1 MKVNTDEWKVIK
13 RNGELVDFNAK
24 SIENAIQNAAKDLEV
39 EMVDIDLIMEQIFQ
53 EIEENLSEGAIGV
66 EDIQDIVVN
75 TLIDFNYHDVV
86 RHFIEYRFEHKRI
99 REFIEAK
106 EAFIEKYK
114 NASNTADATIDDNSN
129 VGARNIAVVNNEI
142 HKPDN
147 IQVSRGLVMR
157 KLRETRPDF
166 DYKQYI
172 RDLQHHRVYKHDE
185 SSFCGPQPPYCASIS
200 MYPFLNNGLKEIG
213 GLSAAPKN
221 IDSFCGIY
229 INLIF
234 AISSQFAGAIAT
246 SEFLLYFDYFARQ
259 EWGDNYY
266 LNPGKVTR
274 ISVKHK
280 KTIQEQI
287 HQYFQ
292 QVIYSINQPTAA
304 RGMQSAFV
312 NFSYFDK
319 PFFEGMFGN
328 FVFPDGTKPQWESLC
343 WLQKEFMKWFNAE
356 RLKRVL
362 TFPVESFALV
372 YKDGKFLDQD
382 SADFVAEE
390 YARGHSFFT
399 YISDS
404 VDSLSSCCFEGD
416 VRMMYSKDGDNHFEK
431 CEPIKDAYE
440 KNIGKVIKVLGY
452 NPYTLK
458 REWVRG
464 KFIKTT
470 SSELYKIVLKDR
482 SCDWTYM
489 TVTADHIFPILRN
502 GKTIDIEARY
512 LTKTDKMLA
521 DRAQWNLSEDDYSE
535 ISYVDIQSIER
546 IDDKIDVYC
555 VELED
560 KESPYFV
567 LSNGIITHNCRLKN
581 KVQTKEFNFTN
592 GNMGV
597 ETGSKSVIT
606 LNLNRIIQDYFKSE
620 LCTRE
625 DAISMWKENRN
636 DPDEKSKGSVAK
648 GFAKYLT
655 EILER
660 VYIYHEAYND
670 ILWDEYESGLLPTY
684 NAGFIDLNKQYLT
697 IGINGLNEAAEFL
710 GLECSDNPEYE
721 YFCQLIFST
730 IKEQNLKHK
739 TKKLNFNT
747 ECVPAESLAIKNYN
761 WDKADGYWVPEDR
774 NLYASYIYK
783 PSDPKRDI
791 FEKIRMHGSRF
802 IGDYLDGGSAAHLNL
817 DAHLSKEQYMHI
829 LKYAAE
835 EGCQYLTFNIPMS
848 ECRKCGHIVNAPIHE
863 CPMCGS
869 DHITRYTR
877 IIGYLTAVPN
887 WSKGRQ
893 IEEKTRIYESVK

>member
-172 RDLQHHRVYKHDE
+172 RDLLHHITYKHDE

-328 FVFPDGTKPQWESLC
+328 FVFPDGTRPVWESLC

-404 VDSLSSCCFEGD
+404 VDSLSSCC
-416 VRMMYSKDGDNHFEK
+416 
-431 CEPIKDAYE
+431 
-440 KNIGKVIKVLGY
+440 
-452 NPYTLK
+452 
-458 REWVRG
+458 
-464 KFIKTT
+464 
-470 SSELYKIVLKDR
+470 
-482 SCDWTYM
+482 
-489 TVTADHIFPILRN
+489 
-502 GKTIDIEARY
+502 
-512 LTKTDKMLA
+512 
-521 DRAQWNLSEDDYSE
+521 
-535 ISYVDIQSIER
+535 
-546 IDDKIDVYC
+546 
-555 VELED
+555 
-560 KESPYFV
+560 
-567 LSNGIITHNCRLKN
+567 RLKN

-625 DAISMWKENRN
+625 DAISMWKEDRN
-636 DPDEKSKGSVAK
+636 DPDESSRGSVAK
-648 GFAKYLT
+648 GFVKYLT

-877 IIGYLTAVPN
+877 IIGYLTAIPN

-893 IEEKTRIYESVK
+893 IEEKTRIYESIK

>member
-147 IQVSRGLVMR
+147 IQVSRGLIMR
-157 KLRETRPDF
+157 KLRDTRPDF

-172 RDLQHHRVYKHDE
+172 RDLQHHRIYKHDE

-200 MYPFLNNGLKEIG
+200 MYPFLNSGLKEIG

-274 ISVKHK
+274 ISIKHK

-328 FVFPDGTKPQWESLC
+328 FVFPDGTRPVWESLS

-404 VDSLSSCCFEGD
+404 VDSLSSCC
-416 VRMMYSKDGDNHFEK
+416 
-431 CEPIKDAYE
+431 
-440 KNIGKVIKVLGY
+440 
-452 NPYTLK
+452 
-458 REWVRG
+458 
-464 KFIKTT
+464 
-470 SSELYKIVLKDR
+470 
-482 SCDWTYM
+482 
-489 TVTADHIFPILRN
+489 
-502 GKTIDIEARY
+502 
-512 LTKTDKMLA
+512 
-521 DRAQWNLSEDDYSE
+521 
-535 ISYVDIQSIER
+535 
-546 IDDKIDVYC
+546 
-555 VELED
+555 
-560 KESPYFV
+560 
-567 LSNGIITHNCRLKN
+567 RLKN

-606 LNLNRIIQDYFKSE
+606 LNLNRIIQDYFNIGG

-625 DAISMWKENRN
+625 DAINIWKEDRN
-636 DPDEKSKGSVAK
+636 DPDKRSKGSIAR
-648 GFAKYLT
+648 GFMNYLIK
-655 EILER
+655 ILER

-697 IGINGLNEAAEFL
+697 IGINGLNEAAEFI

-761 WDKADGYWVPEDR
+761 WDKAEGYWVPEDR

-783 PSDPKRDI
+783 PSDSKRDI

-829 LKYAAE
+829 LKYAAD

-848 ECRKCGHIVNAPIHE
+848 ECRKCGHIVNAPIRE

-893 IEEKTRIYESVK
+893 IEEKTRVYESVK

>member
-24 SIENAIQNAAKDLEV
+24 SIERAIQNAAKDLEV

-172 RDLQHHRVYKHDE
+172 RDLLHHRIYKHDE

-200 MYPFLNNGLKEIG
+200 MYPFLNSGLKEIG

-328 FVFPDGTKPQWESLC
+328 FVFPDGTRPVWESLC

-404 VDSLSSCCFEGD
+404 VDSLSSCCFKGSE
-416 VRMMYSKDGDNHFEK
+416 VLKIYTKDGKEFLTT
-431 CEPIKDAYE
+431 IKDFVDSNNCSIDSAGSRNMKDIYY
-440 KNIGKVIKVLGY
+440 IDSY
-452 NPYTLK
+452 NGEDDSTK
-458 REWVRG
+458 
-464 KFIKTT
+464 KT
-470 SSELYKIVLKDR
+470 KITGVLKKKYSGKMYKFYTDDR
-482 SCDWTYM
+482 FIE
-489 TVTADHIFPILRN
+489 VTADHLI
-502 GKTIDIEARY
+502 KV
-512 LTKTDKMLA
+512 K
-521 DRAQWNLSEDDYSE
+521 
-535 ISYVDIQSIER
+535 
-546 IDDKIDVYC
+546 
-555 VELED
+555 D
-560 KESPYFV
+560 KEGNILTIPA
-567 LSNGIITHNCRLKN
+567 
-581 KVQTKEFNFTN
+581 NF
-592 GNMGV
+592 
-597 ETGSKSVIT
+597 
-606 LNLNRIIQDYFKSE
+606 L
-620 LCTRE
+620 
-625 DAISMWKENRN
+625 
-636 DPDEKSKGSVAK
+636 AK
-648 GFAKYLT
+648 HI
-655 EILER
+655 E
-660 VYIYHEAYND
+660 
-670 ILWDEYESGLLPTY
+670 EYEI
-684 NAGFIDLNKQYLT
+684 A
-697 IGINGLNEAAEFL
+697 
-710 GLECSDNPEYE
+710 
-721 YFCQLIFST
+721 
-730 IKEQNLKHK
+730 
-739 TKKLNFNT
+739 
-747 ECVPAESLAIKNYN
+747 SL
-761 WDKADGYWVPEDR
+761 
-774 NLYASYIYK
+774 
-783 PSDPKRDI
+783 
-791 FEKIRMHGSRF
+791 
-802 IGDYLDGGSAAHLNL
+802 
-817 DAHLSKEQYMHI
+817 
-829 LKYAAE
+829 
-835 EGCQYLTFNIPMS
+835 
-848 ECRKCGHIVNAPIHE
+848 
-863 CPMCGS
+863 
-869 DHITRYTR
+869 
-877 IIGYLTAVPN
+877 
-887 WSKGRQ
+887 
-893 IEEKTRIYESVK
+893 